1 MPTDTELDNEATA
14 PPQSHQDGPQ
24 SSGGADVANGTHGI
38 VSVPETTTESK
49 ALVKAPDLYEQM
61 AKTWALGP
69 DDLML
74 LVNAPPKGT
83 LTVGM
88 ALRVRAASIQYAIP
102 IPGFNLIPTGGGGY
116 TLYINAAG
124 IQFRLATDPRGLD
137 SIVSSIEHMVE
148 PTKEKDYISVKATI
162 KMKDGSM
169 AEDYGISEWPVS
181 GKDAQMRLGDLTM
194 KLITKAIRRASTRL
208 VGTTL
213 PVYDEDYYS
222 FISGAGK
229 DVIDAEY
236 TITKPKPKP
245 EKPTVVGELCVM
257 ALDLNPELTGT
268 KLMEIMGV
276 NAITEL
282 DIEKTWERIQN
293 EYGSTKAA

>member
-1 MPTDTELDNEATA
+1 MNPTDTELDNEATA
-14 PPQSHQDGPQ
+14 SHQNHQDGSQ
-24 SSGGADVANGTHGI
+24 SS
-38 VSVPETTTESK
+38 ESMDTASSTK
-49 ALVKAPDLYEQM
+49 ALVKASDVLYEQM
-61 AKTWALGP
+61 AKTWVLEP
-69 DDLML
+69 EDLML

-83 LTVGM
+83 LTMGM
-88 ALRVRAASIQYAIP
+88 ALRVREASKQYGIP

-124 IQFRLATDPRGLD
+124 IQFRLATDPRELE
-137 SIVSSIEHMVE
+137 SIVPTIEHMVDLE
-148 PTKEKDYISVKATI
+148 KPKDYICIKATV

-169 AEDYGISEWPVS
+169 AEDFGISEWPAT
-181 GKDAQMRLGDLTM
+181 GKDGQMRLGDLTM
-194 KLITKAIRRASTRL
+194 KLTTKAIRRASTRL

-229 DVIDAEY
+229 DVLEGEY

-245 EKPTVVGELCVM
+245 EKPTALNELLVM
-257 ALDLNPELTGT
+257 ALDLNEKLNATELM
-268 KLMEIMGV
+268 KMMGV

-282 DIEKTWERIQN
+282 DIEKTWEKIQN
-293 EYGSTKAA
+293 EYGSTEAT

>member
-1 MPTDTELDNEATA
+1 MNKQDEQLIENTTQTAQDELQRSTEHSGVE
-14 PPQSHQDGPQ
+14 
-24 SSGGADVANGTHGI
+24 SS
-38 VSVPETTTESK
+38 PESK
-49 ALVKAPDLYEQM
+49 ALVKASDILYEQM
-61 AKTWALGP
+61 AKTWVLEP
-69 DDLML
+69 EDLML

-83 LTVGM
+83 LTMGM
-88 ALRVRAASIQYAIP
+88 ALRVREASKQYGIP

-124 IQFRLATDPRGLD
+124 IQFRLATDPRELK
-137 SIVSSIEHMVE
+137 SIIPTIEHMVDLE
-148 PTKEKDYISVKATI
+148 KEKDYICIKATV

-169 AEDYGISEWPVS
+169 AEDFGISEWPAT
-181 GKDAQMRLGDLTM
+181 GKDGQMRLGDLTM
-194 KLITKAIRRASTRL
+194 KLTTKAIRRASTRL

-229 DVIDAEY
+229 DVVESEY

-245 EKPTVVGELCVM
+245 EKPTVLNELLTM
-257 ALDLNPELTGT
+257 ALDLNDDLNAV
-268 KLMEIMGV
+268 KLMQIMGV

-282 DIEKTWERIQN
+282 DIEKTWEKIKN
-293 EYGSTKAA
+293 EYGNSTEAT